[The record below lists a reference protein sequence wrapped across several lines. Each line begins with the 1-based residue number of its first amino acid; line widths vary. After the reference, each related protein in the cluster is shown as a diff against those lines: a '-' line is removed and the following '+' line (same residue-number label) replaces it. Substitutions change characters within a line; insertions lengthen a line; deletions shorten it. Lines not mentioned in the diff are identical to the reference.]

1 MIFNNEN
8 RRGRSRAGP
17 RRSSRPVSAH
27 TASPER
33 CMSGW
38 ACGLTLVV
46 LLWPAPA
53 EAQIFGKGART
64 EFLTGFGV
72 RTFASFQKMDGSATD
87 GQTGSPELRVRAIPL
102 SIVYGTRPGLS
113 VVAILPFVDKTLT
126 SPSPVGASEIGGDGS
141 LGDAVFLVKWRLF
154 KRDRGRGT
162 VQLAVEGGVKA
173 PTGRNDRLDRSGRQL
188 PPPLQPGTGSWDPT
202 VDFIGTYVPTGGNAR
217 WVFSGGVGLTAATEA
232 DNFEFGNRVSYD
244 GMAKYRI
251 HPVRYPGRDTF
262 LLLELNG
269 RWQGRATANRTRV
282 SDSGGHVIYVSPG
295 LQFLV
300 KQNVILE
307 GGVQLP
313 VRRAFNGTQ
322 LEPSFAVLV
331 GVRYIIVP

>member
-1 MIFNNEN
+1 
-8 RRGRSRAGP
+8 
-17 RRSSRPVSAH
+17 
-27 TASPER
+27 
-33 CMSGW
+33 MSGW
-38 ACGLTLVV
+38 VCGLTLVV

-72 RTFASFQKMDGSATD
+72 RTFASFQKMDGSSTD

-113 VVAILPFVDKTLT
+113 VVAILPFVDKTFT

-141 LGDAVFLVKWRLF
+141 LGDAVFLVKWRFF

-173 PTGRNDRLDRSGRQL
+173 PPGRNDQLDRSGRQL

-217 WVFSGGVGLTAATEA
+217 WVFSGGVGFTAATEA

-244 GMAKYRI
+244 GMARYRI

-269 RWQGRATANRTRV
+269 RWQDRATANRTRV

-295 LQFLV
+295 LQVLV

-322 LEPSFAVLV
+322 LEPNFTVLV
-331 GVRYIIVP
+331 GLRYIIVP

>member
-1 MIFNNEN
+1 
-8 RRGRSRAGP
+8 
-17 RRSSRPVSAH
+17 
-27 TASPER
+27 
-33 CMSGW
+33 
-38 ACGLTLVV
+38 
-46 LLWPAPA
+46 
-53 EAQIFGKGART
+53 
-64 EFLTGFGV
+64 
-72 RTFASFQKMDGSATD
+72 MDGPSTD

-126 SPSPVGASEIGGDGS
+126 PPSPVGASEIGGDGS
-141 LGDAVFLVKWRLF
+141 LGRCCLSGEVAVFQAGQREG
-154 KRDRGRGT
+154 DGPAGGR
-162 VQLAVEGGVKA
+162 GGVKA

-217 WVFSGGVGLTAATEA
+217 WVFSGGVGFTAATEA

-244 GMAKYRI
+244 GMARYRI
-251 HPVRYPGRDTF
+251 HPVRYPGRDAF

-269 RWQGRATANRTRV
+269 RWQDRATANRTRV

-295 LQFLV
+295 LQVLV

-322 LEPSFAVLV
+322 LEPNFTVLV
-331 GVRYIIVP
+331 GLRYIIVP